1 MYSELFLRFK
11 LDKNDRLW
19 LPALLVVALNNL
31 LKMHK
36 QKIHRAQKASE
47 LWNTML
53 LSVLDCGQS
62 SEGLSALR
70 IIKTLCWNVA
80 YDSGNFTP
88 NEDLET
94 SSVQSK
100 TQMAVQSLAWQ
111 NFK

>member
-47 LWNTML
+47 L
-53 LSVLDCGQS
+53 
-62 SEGLSALR
+62 
-70 IIKTLCWNVA
+70 
-80 YDSGNFTP
+80 
-88 NEDLET
+88 
-94 SSVQSK
+94 
-100 TQMAVQSLAWQ
+100 
-111 NFK
+111 